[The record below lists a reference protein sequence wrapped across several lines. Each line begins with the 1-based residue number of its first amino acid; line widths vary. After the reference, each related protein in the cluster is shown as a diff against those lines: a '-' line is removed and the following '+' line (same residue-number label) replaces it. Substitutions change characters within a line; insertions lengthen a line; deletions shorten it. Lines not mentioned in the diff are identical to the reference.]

1 MKIGIIIYSQTGN
14 TLSVAQR
21 LKKQLTDSGHTVTIE
36 RITTQNESDSK
47 PDLVTLTNEPK
58 TNDYDALIFGAP
70 VHAFNAAAAMQAY
83 LTKQT
88 LKNKPVMVF
97 VTMLFP
103 FAFLGGNGAI
113 KKLCAL
119 CSSKGANVTKTGIIN
134 WSNAEKREKKITQL
148 IDEFKM

>member
-1 MKIGIIIYSQTGN
+1 MKIGIIVYSQTGN
-14 TLSVAQR
+14 TLSVAER
-21 LKKQLTDSGHTVTIE
+21 LEKELTNAGHTVSIE
-36 RITTQNESDSK
+36 RIIAQNESDSK
-47 PDLVTLTNEPK
+47 LNSVTLTNEPK

-83 LTKQT
+83 LKKQT
-88 LKNKPVMVF
+88 QIKKPVMIF

-119 CSSKGANVTKTGIIN
+119 CSSKGAIVSKTGIIN

-148 IDEFKM
+148 IDRFKI